1 MHPVLKLLIDLQ
13 EIDHQIELIQDE
25 IKDQDLKIKEKE
37 KKIEEIKD
45 LLVSTENKEKDLI
58 FKLKKKENDLQQIE
72 YKIEQKKKE
81 FYSGKFTNPKE
92 LSGFQKEMRHLEDE
106 RDKKETDIITLME
119 ESEDIKDKL
128 KILKEKIKKETDKI
142 KKEIGYL
149 KKDNKK
155 LEEKLEKL
163 RQKKAEISEKIDE
176 RHYRIYINIKK
187 EKGNPIVSIK
197 NNTCNGCHLTVPEDV
212 INKTKES
219 KDIVTCPNCG
229 RILYWGESSSGGR
242 A

>member
-106 RDKKETDIITLME
+106 RDKKETDII
-119 ESEDIKDKL
+119 
-128 KILKEKIKKETDKI
+128 